1 VQHLEEVEVTPGD
14 ALPLIA
20 THDTYGVAF
29 EVNDA
34 KFPDRATRR
43 TGVPLYDP
51 TWAVAHEGIKKIT
64 DDIARAIVQSPIEY
78 RAAAEAAVAAGARPG
93 DLGLETDVGAEYC
106 LRMMA

>member
-1 VQHLEEVEVTPGD
+1 MCPMAKAMVSTVRPKARETPAKPIPVSGN
-14 ALPLIA
+14 
-20 THDTYGVAF
+20 VA
-29 EVNDA
+29 DQ
-34 KFPDRATRR
+34 D
-43 TGVPLYDP
+43 D
-51 TWAVAHEGIKKIT
+51 AVAHEGIKKIT